1 MKSEEFLSAM
11 GEIDEKLT
19 SGAASAYYGPVNP
32 AGHEVRRS
40 LLIAAVIILCLCAAM
55 AGSLFLASRA
65 GLLPADGS
73 EESGETSE
81 AVTDPA
87 ESTASVPDNSGNK
100 TGYIGEYWEDYLKQ
114 KGGAEPTVDM
124 IYSFAVDLW
133 KTGNT
138 VLIKKDFFVETWY
151 YYGRY
156 QVGFDDRI
164 TIVPSEYGNSEKGIY
179 LYFLSTITQC
189 LEKHFYY
196 ADYDYFLHPYSRYRF
211 YYFYFVQDYASA
223 GAKNAEDYIKARS
236 ETGEGFGD
244 GVYRINFNS
253 YRITSAGDP
262 QGIDLYSGIR
272 DAAGVSP
279 CEKTQIDSS
288 TEEFLKILADHNN
301 RYIDF
306 EGKERE
312 FSPGPSFS
320 AIEIIPDSATAG
332 TRVFQISDD
341 QSQLFIVRYGSIH
354 RVGVIKAVGIAYWDY
369 DRNGIADLVIGYDP
383 FSGVVGLRYEV
394 VDLLG
399 FAKKI
404 IITSTITADTPALAL
419 VTVSDGDLYIDGEKV
434 TWNGESFEGVPAKYR

>member
-19 SGAASAYYGPVNP
+19 SGAASAYYGPADP

-40 LLIAAVIILCLCAAM
+40 LLIAAVIILGLCAAM

-73 EESGETSE
+73 AGSSE

-87 ESTASVPDNSGNK
+87 DSTASVPDNSGNK

-114 KGGAEPTVDM
+114 NGGAEPTVDM
-124 IYSFAVDLW
+124 IYSFAAELW
-133 KTGNT
+133 NTGKT
-138 VLIKKDFFVETWY
+138 VLIKKDFFVNIWY

-164 TIVPSEYGNSEKGIY
+164 TIVPSEYENSEKGIY

-196 ADYDYFLHPYSRYRF
+196 TDYDYFLHPYSRGRF

-223 GAKNAEDYIKARS
+223 GAGNAEDYIKTRS

-244 GVYRINFNS
+244 GVYQINFNS
-253 YRITSAGDP
+253 YRISSAGDP
-262 QGIDLYSGIR
+262 QGINLYSGIR

-279 CEKTQIDSS
+279 CENTQIDSS
-288 TEEFLKILADHNN
+288 TEEFLKILADYNN

-306 EGKERE
+306 EGKEQE
-312 FSPGPSFS
+312 FSPGTSFS
-320 AIEIIPDSATAG
+320 AREIIPDSAPAG
-332 TRVFQISDD
+332 TRVFQVSDA
-341 QSQLFIVRYGSIH
+341 QWKLFIVREGSIH
-354 RVGVIKAVGIAYWDY
+354 CIGQFYLDGLSYWDY
-369 DRNGIADLVIGYDP
+369 DRNGIADLVISYDP
-383 FSGVVGLRYEV
+383 FSGIYGNVVV
-394 VDLLG
+394 VIDLLDYSQ
-399 FAKKI
+399 KI
-404 IITSTITADTPALAL
+404 ILVAVFPATQVQSW

-434 TWNGESFEGVPAKYR
+434 TWNGESFDGVPEKFR